1 MAKPNERA
9 VNLAAAG
16 DSVLELR
23 RRMKSLT
30 LRGPAAM
37 VAPGFV

>member
-1 MAKPNERA
+1 MAEPNERA
-9 VNLAAAG
+9 INPAA
-16 DSVLELR
+16 SRCPVLELR

>member
-9 VNLAAAG
+9 VNPAAAG
-16 DSVLELR
+16 EPVLELR